1 MGIGPNLREDDGC
14 DRTLFIYVYCILYQC
29 STVYPGCME
38 CAVRCEVAMSLGK
51 CRGGGGGGG
60 GGGQNMSREELR
72 MSTSTVVNE
81 WA

>member
-1 MGIGPNLREDDGC
+1 
-14 DRTLFIYVYCILYQC
+14 
-29 STVYPGCME
+29 ME

-51 CRGGGGGGG
+51 CRGGGGGGV
-60 GGGQNMSREELR
+60 QNMSREELR